1 MEDYIYIGKLDS
13 SKIGAY
19 KKLIITED
27 LILTYERLNNH
38 IYKYHKNEYNEIKL
52 YLDDIIKHPDYVIED
67 NRNIDTLIFLQHIS
81 KINKKARIVVRL
93 ATNKSQK
100 IYNKNS
106 IITLMRQRDKSWE
119 QTLKNRGKIIY
130 SKLDKIE

>member
-1 MEDYIYIGKLDS
+1 MEDYIYVGKLDS
-13 SKIGAY
+13 SKIGKY
-19 KKLIITED
+19 KNSIISED

-38 IYKYHKNEYNEIKL
+38 IYKYHKKEYDEIKL
-52 YLDDIIKHPDYVIED
+52 YLGNIIKNPDYVVED
-67 NRNIDTLIFLQHIS
+67 NRNINTLIFLQHIS
-81 KINKKARIVVRL
+81 EINKKARIVVKL
-93 ATNKSQK
+93 ATNKNDK

-130 SKLDKIE
+130 PNLDKSE

>member
-1 MEDYIYIGKLDS
+1 MEDYIYIGKLDP
-13 SKIGAY
+13 SKLGAY
-19 KKLIITED
+19 KELIITED

-38 IYKYHKNEYNEIKL
+38 IYKYHKNEYDEIKL
-52 YLDDIIKHPDYVIED
+52 YLNDIIRHPDYVIED

-81 KINKKARIVVRL
+81 QINKKARIVIKL
-93 ATNKSQK
+93 ATNKDEK

-106 IITLMRQRDKSWE
+106 IITLMRQREKSWE

-130 SKLDKIE
+130 ENLDKYE